1 MSGSSLSS
9 AGLDPRRRRILFR
22 AKRRGVRE
30 MDIALGRF
38 ADAYLAALSEA
49 DLSEF
54 ERWLELPD
62 PEILAWV
69 TGEAPIPHAFD
80 TPLFA
85 RLRAAP
91 LIGVNPKR
99 KPS

>member
-1 MSGSSLSS
+1 MSGISLSS

-38 ADAYLAALSEA
+38 ADAYLAELGEA
-49 DLSEF
+49 DLREF
-54 ERWLELPD
+54 ERWLDLPD
-62 PEILAWV
+62 PEILAWL
-69 TGEAPIPHAFD
+69 TGEAPVPAAFD

-91 LIGVNPKR
+91 LLGDAPER
-99 KPS
+99 KTL

>member
-1 MSGSSLSS
+1 MSSSSLSS

-30 MDIALGRF
+30 MDIALGHF
-38 ADAYLAALSEA
+38 ADIYLAGLSEA

-54 ERWLELPD
+54 ERWLDTPD
-62 PEILAWV
+62 PEILTWV
-69 TGEAPIPHAFD
+69 TGEAPIPNPFD

-85 RLRAAP
+85 KLRAAP
-91 LIGVNPKR
+91 LLPVSPER
-99 KPS
+99 KTS